1 MRIIPLICLLSV
13 TSRKVLN
20 DIITTECTIMLIWG
34 NHMSENSD
42 NMKLITEDQI
52 KEITPEEAA
61 QELAPAAEAKAPAKP
76 AKASKKKACDTPVK
90 KIWATSSKT
99 RTR

>member
-1 MRIIPLICLLSV
+1 
-13 TSRKVLN
+13 
-20 DIITTECTIMLIWG
+20 MLIWG

-76 AKASKKKACDTPVK
+76 AKASKKKACD
-90 KIWATSSKT
+90 IWNWPRQAMKNPPPLCIITISPPI
-99 RTR
+99 